1 MVGATPHTVDG
12 GHTCDFRNA
21 HGVTRAR
28 SGKRTRSLRRS
39 YPDQSF
45 IAAYS
50 TRNDVPLDYFKCTGW
65 RVPGRLPIA
74 RNWLV
79 WARLPRAA
87 TVSLLPSAVWRAG
100 VVDALFYVTSSLIH
114 TQFAYATVNHDLN
127 SCSNNEP
134 PNSQRRFS
142 SKDSN
147 PLSLVDCESTGLPSV
162 PQTTVLGGVSIARYD
177 HTSITHED

>member
-1 MVGATPHTVDG
+1 MCGERHPPHG

-21 HGVTRAR
+21 HGVPRAR

-65 RVPGRLPIA
+65 RVPGRPPIA

-79 WARLPRAA
+79 SSRPTNGLIHLHFTPQHSSSSRG
-87 TVSLLPSAVWRAG
+87 SLLHHFDHLVVGVPICRCRWCGKGAWRCTEGFRGHGCRVLQPFPFYPPPFG
-100 VVDALFYVTSSLIH
+100 VP
-114 TQFAYATVNHDLN
+114 DL
-127 SCSNNEP
+127 
-134 PNSQRRFS
+134 R
-142 SKDSN
+142 
-147 PLSLVDCESTGLPSV
+147 
-162 PQTTVLGGVSIARYD
+162 
-177 HTSITHED
+177 